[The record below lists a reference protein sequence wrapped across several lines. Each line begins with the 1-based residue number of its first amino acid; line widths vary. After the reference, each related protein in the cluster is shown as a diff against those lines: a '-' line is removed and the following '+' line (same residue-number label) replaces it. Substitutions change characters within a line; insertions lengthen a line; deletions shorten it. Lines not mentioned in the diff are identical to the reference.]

1 MSDTKNER
9 LDELKAELK
18 ESCQSTIRILQSII
32 EDIDDGTYTIEKAE
46 MDYEN
51 MMWNDG
57 INFMS
62 CVGDIANYED

>member
-1 MSDTKNER
+1 MSDTKNDR

-18 ESCQSTIRILQSII
+18 QSCQSTIHILQSII
-32 EDIDDGTYTIEKAE
+32 EDIDNGTYTIEKAE

>member
-1 MSDTKNER
+1 MSGTKNER

-32 EDIDDGTYTIEKAE
+32 EDIDNGTYTIEKAE